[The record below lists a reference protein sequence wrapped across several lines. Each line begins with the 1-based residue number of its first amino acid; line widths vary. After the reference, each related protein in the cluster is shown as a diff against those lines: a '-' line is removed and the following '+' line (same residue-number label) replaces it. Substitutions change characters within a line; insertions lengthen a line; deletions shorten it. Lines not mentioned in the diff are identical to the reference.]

1 MHLLDSMREGARH
14 SNPYTRPGN
23 QPGDTVPAQAKSW
36 IVEKITTLSVAI
48 DRKDDVLY
56 VRKIF
61 LGIIDVVVLGASI
74 LFELLVW
81 CAIRNGDRPWPA
93 ALQSNKTIE
102 FTLGYDEQLIW

>member
-1 MHLLDSMREGARH
+1 MCKEHVIQILASLRVL
-14 SNPYTRPGN
+14 NPAAPCL
-23 QPGDTVPAQAKSW
+23 AQAKGK
-36 IVEKITTLSVAI
+36 IVQKITALSVAI

-74 LFELLVW
+74 LFELLVR

-93 ALQSNKTIE
+93 ALQSDETIE
-102 FTLGYDEQLIW
+102 FTLAYDKRLVW